1 MRLARYGVLAQAAV
15 VAVRES
21 QAIVETAIIVVQND
35 RNESRLTSLLLQSLL
50 TDLFSIRMRKVRSSS

>member
-35 RNESRLTSLLLQSLL
+35 RNESRLTSLLLQSLR